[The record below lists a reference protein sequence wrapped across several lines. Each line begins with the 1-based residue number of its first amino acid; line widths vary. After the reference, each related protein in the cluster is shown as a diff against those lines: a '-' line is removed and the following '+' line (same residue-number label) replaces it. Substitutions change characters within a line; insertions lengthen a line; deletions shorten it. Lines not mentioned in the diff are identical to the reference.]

1 MAWWWKRQTPQTATD
16 KTERNVDD
24 VSERN
29 RPRPAQPAPIPQQRD
44 HATPLDEAA
53 SLEPAPTETAPHD
66 RWDIIKRDLI
76 ALDPDFFTDLEQLVD
91 EDRHTSEVHA
101 LTDERLA
108 ASLKRL
114 AVRYLVD
121 ETGALLAMWERHVI
135 QIRRE
140 GPGGEILVLRARAYA
155 TLPADWNERAYGAV
169 NEWNR
174 TRRFLKAYI
183 GEPTESGRLPL
194 YGETQIPLR
203 PGLTDALLD
212 EFIDCAAAV
221 SGAYIDWLHD
231 EGAVL

>member
-1 MAWWWKRQTPQTATD
+1 MAWWWKRQPQSAANNPKID
-16 KTERNVDD
+16 IDD
-24 VSERN
+24 VSERE
-29 RPRPAQPAPIPQQRD
+29 RPRQAQPTPIPAQRTEA
-44 HATPLDEAA
+44 DEILAA
-53 SLEPAPTETAPHD
+53 AENPVD

-76 ALDPDFFTDLEQLVD
+76 ALDPDFFNDMDRLVD
-91 EDRHTSEVHA
+91 DDRHANEVDA
-101 LTDERLA
+101 LSDERLIH
-108 ASLKRL
+108 SLRRL
-114 AVRYLVD
+114 GIRYLVD
-121 ETGALLAMWERHVI
+121 ESGSLLAMWERHVI

-140 GPGGEILVLRARAYA
+140 GPGGEILVLRARAYS
-155 TLPADWNERAYGAV
+155 TLPTDWNDRAYRAV

-174 TRRFLKAYI
+174 TRRFLKGYI

-212 EFIDCAAAV
+212 ELIDCAAAV